1 MPPLLQT
8 FSDSD
13 SPQRRKSAKLGE
25 IEILNLSEQ
34 KSGFC
39 YCKPALNEV
48 LILSRERLQSD
59 GLGSP
64 FDRVLPTRLV
74 ALYLRPMCI
83 IQIFPPN
90 LFNLALFRSIL
101 NAQAVGDQVSSFEMK
116 REKIPSLVALGGQ
129 RLLAC

>member
-13 SPQRRKSAKLGE
+13 SPQRRKSAKLG
-25 IEILNLSEQ
+25 EILNLSEQ

-83 IQIFPPN
+83 IQIFNTYIIQSQPIYKIFS
-90 LFNLALFRSIL
+90 LICSSSI
-101 NAQAVGDQVSSFEMK
+101 SM
-116 REKIPSLVALGGQ
+116 
-129 RLLAC
+129 

>member
-48 LILSRERLQSD
+48 LILREASVRW
-59 GLGSP
+59 LG
-64 FDRVLPTRLV
+64 VTV
-74 ALYLRPMCI
+74 
-83 IQIFPPN
+83 
-90 LFNLALFRSIL
+90 
-101 NAQAVGDQVSSFEMK
+101 
-116 REKIPSLVALGGQ
+116 
-129 RLLAC
+129 